1 MNNLN
6 YTLYILLSSL
16 TQRTIES
23 TKKKKKNSKGK
34 ILARVFLHRH
44 FFDRTEI
51 WYVLKGLVLQ
61 KYGSSTTREDLI

>member
-6 YTLYILLSSL
+6 YTIYILLSSL

-23 TKKKKKNSKGK
+23 TKKTVK
-34 ILARVFLHRH
+34 ARYLPEFFFTGICLH
-44 FFDRTEI
+44 RTEI